1 MDQDGNLWSDR
12 LGISFPRNRH
22 PNLRWEDGLRP
33 WCNIVSV
40 PVCFLQSLNIPL
52 FNSCFITSAD
62 NDAWSLTFFFIPM
75 GILLVSGLIFF
86 TISLIK
92 LIILAIKLRKMTS
105 VIIPYSR
112 VLLFV
117 CIFFMVYSF
126 FIAYVINNA
135 ANEGEI
141 TSGYEA
147 YYECLPQL
155 PGAPP
160 VCSLSDNVSN
170 FPLVILKGFAISC
183 LGGLLFF
190 TFLSWQMVA
199 HWWKIL
205 RAIFL
210 VLKERRRQEAVG
222 LFHLVVTDS
231 YLSRSSLSGGGKEL
245 SVVADGADGTEGEEG
260 IEGEDSEVSDDDKP
274 AEEESSSSE

>member
-1 MDQDGNLWSDR
+1 
-12 LGISFPRNRH
+12 
-22 PNLRWEDGLRP
+22 
-33 WCNIVSV
+33 
-40 PVCFLQSLNIPL
+40 
-52 FNSCFITSAD
+52 
-62 NDAWSLTFFFIPM
+62 M
-75 GILLVSGLIFF
+75 GILLVLGLIFF

-92 LIILAIKLRKMTS
+92 LIILAIRLRKLTS

-117 CIFFMVYSF
+117 CIFFMVYVF

-141 TSGYEA
+141 TSGYEV
-147 YYECLPQL
+147 YFECLPGL
-155 PGAPP
+155 FGEATD
-160 VCSLSDNVSN
+160 CSLSDNVSN

-183 LGGLLFF
+183 FGALLFF

-205 RAIFL
+205 KAIFL
-210 VLKERRRQEAVG
+210 VLKQRRRQEAVG

-231 YLSRSSLSGGGKEL
+231 FLSRSSLSGGGKEL
-245 SVVADGADGTEGEEG
+245 SVVAVGADGEE
-260 IEGEDSEVSDDDKP
+260 EEVSE
-274 AEEESSSSE
+274 AESSSSSGWALL